1 MGTINVCLE
10 RKGEGDCGVK
20 PVFGICL
27 VEVTGISTGRVE
39 PFLVDGL
46 LWLDGNCW

>member
-10 RKGEGDCGVK
+10 RKGEGDVGVK
-20 PVFGICL
+20 PDFGICL
-27 VEVTGISTGRVE
+27 AKVTGISTGRVE
-39 PFLVDGL
+39 LFLVDGL